1 MPVDYKKIDA
11 VVSQIE
17 KIHGQN
23 SVVKLGSAKRVP
35 VSVISTGV
43 LSVDVALG
51 VGGFARGRIFEAF
64 GEESSGKT
72 TLTLQGIAQ
81 AQKAGGAAFFIDA
94 ENALDLKYAEALGVD
109 TKNLYVSQPDNGE
122 QALEICDQLVQSG
135 LFDIGI
141 IDSVAAL
148 VPKAELEGDYG
159 DAQMGL
165 QARLMSQ
172 AMRKLTH
179 AVSRTKTCLGFINQV
194 RDKIG
199 VMYGSPLTTTGGKA
213 LKFYASQRIEVKKST
228 QIKDGDKVIG
238 FESKIRI
245 VKNKL
250 SSPFSEAYPRML
262 FGKGYDPA
270 DDLLTLADEHKITEK
285 SGVWWSYKGEHLGQ
299 GKENACILLRSNIDL
314 FGKILAETRA
324 KLFPPEEKTEK

>member
-122 QALEICDQLVQSG
+122 QALEICDQLVPVSYTHLDVYKRQ
-135 LFDIGI
+135 
-141 IDSVAAL
+141 
-148 VPKAELEGDYG
+148 
-159 DAQMGL
+159 AQESI
-165 QARLMSQ
+165 QAPNDQ
-172 AMRKLTH
+172 
-179 AVSRTKTCLGFINQV
+179 SRT
-194 RDKIG
+194 R
-199 VMYGSPLTTTGGKA
+199 A
-213 LKFYASQRIEVKKST
+213 LFAQR
-228 QIKDGDKVIG
+228 
-238 FESKIRI
+238 R
-245 VKNKL
+245 
-250 SSPFSEAYPRML
+250 
-262 FGKGYDPA
+262 
-270 DDLLTLADEHKITEK
+270 H
-285 SGVWWSYKGEHLGQ
+285 H
-299 GKENACILLRSNIDL
+299 
-314 FGKILAETRA
+314 
-324 KLFPPEEKTEK
+324 